1 MELSLLQLAI
11 THLLAAKAGSW
22 VLARDRHRH
31 DSKPQPYPN
40 GLASRRQQ
48 IQCLKPMECSR
59 QKREKKLAEKSA
71 VHGKNASQQC
81 SDHCSSL
88 NSLSSSSI
96 SARAQTVQKHRACN
110 GVVPTAWM
118 LAGHSS
124 AATTLTRSPWAKS
137 RRSEEVKPRQQSL
150 RAPEQEDGMGQS
162 PSSEDV
168 LVNMD
173 PAGGLIRW
181 CIPHHL
187 QHHNGDLLEGWHL
200 DDEPLP
206 LQYDKPSNVPSTSI
220 AAAFSAA
227 VSRLFGG
234 GDNSGCNG
242 GAGDYLRTGTPHE
255 ADSHSMVDAGDA
267 ALQPSPRGSTPHL
280 VGSNALGAM
289 NGKTAGAAS
298 GSSVNSG
305 VGIGVG
311 MGSSSNTASVAAAAL
326 TSASGALGDLA
337 ERAVEVPVRGLRELN
352 RAVTAGVSDFLA
364 SDSGRRLS
372 EQMAAE
378 MSTGALMAPVYL
390 TEELVK
396 ARLKSLLRSHA
407 RWLAT
412 YFAVRVSLTTAVLH
426 CAKELLRRSV
436 RKRGPRWLRGCV
448 HFICDVM
455 LPTGFFGPLLGVTIG
470 VLQITGVGLGGLIWR
485 RRDGGT
491 SAGTSGAGGSVG
503 SGRGGAAGRARAA
516 ESSSSSDPGRDALLP
531 VVVGPVPLSLLL
543 LPSLQQL
550 RLQQGQGAVGTCGVN
565 GSAVR
570 LTPPASAGGI
580 GMKTVL
586 GYAGE
591 SGREA
596 VYTADLWS

>member
-11 THLLAAKAGSW
+11 THFLAAKAGSW
-22 VLARDRHRH
+22 VTARGRHRQ
-31 DSKPQPYPN
+31 DSKPQTCSSD
-40 GLASRRQQ
+40 LARKRQK
-48 IQCLKPMECSR
+48 IQSLKPMNCSR
-59 QKREKKLAEKSA
+59 QRRDKKLAETSE
-71 VHGKNASQQC
+71 VHRKNASQGC
-81 SDHCSSL
+81 YDHGSNL
-88 NSLSSSSI
+88 TALSSSSI
-96 SARAQTVQKHRACN
+96 SARGQTVHKHRACL

-124 AATTLTRSPWAKS
+124 ADTMLTRSPWAKS
-137 RRSEEVKPRQQSL
+137 SRSEEVKPRQQSM
-150 RAPEQEDGMGQS
+150 RAAELDGGIGQP
-162 PSSEDV
+162 PSSENV
-168 LVNMD
+168 AVNMD

-181 CIPHHL
+181 CVPRHL
-187 QHHNGDLLEGWHL
+187 QHRSGELLEGWHL
-200 DDEPLP
+200 DDEPMP
-206 LQYDKPSNVPSTSI
+206 LQYDKPLNVPSTSI

-242 GAGDYLRTGTPHE
+242 GAGDSRTRTPHE
-255 ADSHSMVDAGDA
+255 ADSHSFVDAGDA
-267 ALQPSPRGSTPHL
+267 AQQPSPRGSTPHL
-280 VGSNALGAM
+280 VGYNALGAM
-289 NGKTAGAAS
+289 NAKNAGAGS
-298 GSSVNSG
+298 SSSVNSG

-311 MGSSSNTASVAAAAL
+311 MGSSSSTASVAAAAL
-326 TSASGALGDLA
+326 TSASGALGNLA

-426 CAKELLRRSV
+426 CGKELLRSSV

-470 VLQITGVGLGGLIWR
+470 VLQTTGLGLGGLIWR
-485 RRDGGT
+485 RRGGGS
-491 SAGTSGAGGSVG
+491 SAGTSGAGGSVRNC
-503 SGRGGAAGRARAA
+503 RGGAAGRVRAA
-516 ESSSSSDPGRDALLP
+516 ESSSSSDPGRGALLP
-531 VVVGPVPLSLLL
+531 VVVEPVPLSLLL

-550 RLQQGQGAVGTCGVN
+550 QLQQGQGAVRTCGVS
-565 GSAVR
+565 GAPVR
-570 LTPPASAGGI
+570 LTLPTSAGGR
-580 GMKTVL
+580 GVKTGL
-586 GYAGE
+586 GNAGE
-591 SGREA
+591 SVRE
-596 VYTADLWS
+596 VTFTADVWS